1 MKTQSRRQ
9 RKRDVSCV
17 QAKGIKCYFTT
28 GEMTT
33 QQERKNILAE
43 KVEEGY
49 SLLKEE
55 GEQIP
60 DRIYNALEGISST
73 LLAWKQ
79 NGGEKGWSQQ
89 LKDRKGHPL
98 YSEAESTAIEALA
111 EEATPL
117 LNTLFDVSMI
127 GGADL
132 QNLKLGASSEIVK
145 VPSVVAPQ
153 DISLDKLYYGTLKKL
168 DDYDREWRDITSQIG
183 LLKTFESQD
192 AKGIITLPFVPPIPV
207 PWVIPAKAKL
217 PILSTILELLRI
229 MVSGPVMDAPTYRQL
244 LSLVL
249 ALLDLLRGEW
259 KNALLSILGAFSK
272 TAMWVGLGGKIL
284 RDAWLLIAPDLQH
297 ELQRVLFRSS
307 KSLFAGFFL
316 WAFSTFSPDVVR
328 VSIQT
333 TVDKLREVVA
343 NFNEKIEGVETQAKQ
358 VASTAGVDISFKRV
372 PENLVP
378 SLDDVQNLQ
387 TILRVPEVY
396 CSTEFQKILQPLLLV
411 PPLRLALELFNIPT
425 VEEDIQDQCKG
436 KQGSLSDTLAEKA
449 TPTISIIP
457 GGPLDTLASAAETV
471 QSAASGDLSAALPS
485 AVPGLPAASVPTMP
499 KIGGK
504 SRTRKAK
511 RFSGKQ

>member
-1 MKTQSRRQ
+1 M
-9 RKRDVSCV
+9 
-17 QAKGIKCYFTT
+17 A
-28 GEMTT
+28 T
-33 QQERKNILAE
+33 QQERKNILSQ

-79 NGGEKGWSQQ
+79 SGGEKGWSHR
-89 LKDRKGHPL
+89 LKDRMGKPL
-98 YSEAESTAIEALA
+98 YSEVESTAIETLA
-111 EEATPL
+111 EEASPVLT
-117 LNTLFDVSMI
+117 TLFNVSMI

-132 QNLKLGASSEIVK
+132 TNLKLGASSEMVK
-145 VPSVVAPQ
+145 VPSVVAPE

-168 DDYDREWRDITSQIG
+168 DDYDRDWRDITSQIG

-217 PILSTILELLRI
+217 PILNTILELLRI
-229 MVSGPVMDAPTYRQL
+229 MVSGPVIDAPTYRQL

-249 ALLDLLRGEW
+249 AMLDLLRGEW
-259 KNALLSILGAFSK
+259 KHAFLSILGAYSK
-272 TAMWVGLGGKIL
+272 TAMWIGLGGKIL

-297 ELQRVLFRSS
+297 ELQRVIFRSS

-316 WAFSTFSPDVVR
+316 WAFSTFSPDAVR
-328 VSIQT
+328 LSIQAT
-333 TVDKLREVVA
+333 IDKLREVVE
-343 NFNEKIEGVETQAKQ
+343 NFNQKIEDVETQAKQ
-358 VASTAGVDISFKRV
+358 VASTVGVNVQFQRV
-372 PENLVP
+372 PPNLVP
-378 SLDDVQNLQ
+378 SLDDIQNLQ
-387 TILRVPEVY
+387 TLLRVPEVY
-396 CSTEFQKILQPLLLV
+396 CSAEFQKILQPLLLV

-436 KQGSLSDTLAEKA
+436 KQGALSDTLAEKA
-449 TPTISIIP
+449 TPSISVIP
-457 GGPLDTLASAAETV
+457 GGPLDALASAAETA
-471 QSAASGDLSAALPS
+471 QSVASGDLSAVVPTIDTASVSVPAVPMP
-485 AVPGLPAASVPTMP
+485 AVPGVPMP

-511 RFSGKQ
+511 RFSGNQ